1 MNNQNSISKPA
12 VIKQPSSSVS
22 TKQKNKM
29 LDNDNKQYKTNEEN
43 INHNSS
49 ETTPTIDSPSTTSND
64 KETKENEL
72 IIYEFHFP
80 IELCGRLIGRQGVHV
95 DYIRQ
100 MAQVDLVV
108 RDDAISYEK
117 QVVALHG
124 RRVDVAQAI
133 ELIAKRFPPDRYPQV
148 TFKPINKKIIVRQRP
163 PECVPIPSSIAQ

>member
-1 MNNQNSISKPA
+1 
-12 VIKQPSSSVS
+12 
-22 TKQKNKM
+22 
-29 LDNDNKQYKTNEEN
+29 
-43 INHNSS
+43 
-49 ETTPTIDSPSTTSND
+49 
-64 KETKENEL
+64 ETKENEL

-163 PECVPIPSSIAQ
+163 PECVPIPSSIAQVNKN

>member
-64 KETKENEL
+64 K
-72 IIYEFHFP
+72 
-80 IELCGRLIGRQGVHV
+80 
-95 DYIRQ
+95 
-100 MAQVDLVV
+100 
-108 RDDAISYEK
+108 
-117 QVVALHG
+117 
-124 RRVDVAQAI
+124 
-133 ELIAKRFPPDRYPQV
+133 
-148 TFKPINKKIIVRQRP
+148 
-163 PECVPIPSSIAQ
+163 